1 MNHPKRGP
9 CTLLKQILLLEIA
22 VCPQPSGL
30 RTLSPSRGFTDGISC
45 LKLHTHT
52 CTHLCGPPELVWPS
66 AFYWQY
72 WFWLYNTPV
81 IPIIKTRKKAQL
93 NDLSRLT
100 EKWVSELRIES
111 RSPEVSLLET
121 FLLSSSFESLFS
133 TGAGHLKSGQYSDR
147 LAFPEG
153 NKAFQAHFTKEASL
167 LGLLRFCSSH
177 RTLKNPAI
185 RPVQPERF
193 HRRWRCTE
201 TAHYLKT
208 ASHNMFLWTSE
219 TNLWKGP
226 RWGPCW
232 PELHSE
238 SVPIPPLYPVCVY
251 GRKNKFSFRFCTCI
265 CTATFLGVTSWLY
278 LKTGNKTQLTIK
290 NC

>member
-1 MNHPKRGP
+1 MVFHALS
-9 CTLLKQILLLEIA
+9 CT
-22 VCPQPSGL
+22 
-30 RTLSPSRGFTDGISC
+30 
-45 LKLHTHT
+45 HTHT
-52 CTHLCGPPELVWPS
+52 HIHTHLCGPPVLVWPS

-100 EKWVSELRIES
+100 KKWVSELRIES
-111 RSPEVSLLET
+111 RSPEVLLLEM
-121 FLLSSSFESLFS
+121 FPLSSSFESLFS

-153 NKAFQAHFTKEASL
+153 NKAFQAHFTEGASL
-167 LGLLRFCSSH
+167 LRLPRFCSSH

-185 RPVQPERF
+185 RPVQPECF
-193 HRRWRCTE
+193 HRRWQCTE

-219 TNLWKGP
+219 TNLWNGP

-238 SVPIPPLYPVCVY
+238 SVPIPPLYPACVY
-251 GRKNKFSFRFCTCI
+251 GRKR
-265 CTATFLGVTSWLY
+265 
-278 LKTGNKTQLTIK
+278 
-290 NC
+290 